1 MVLGV
6 RMGELLKNEKS
17 GKKIVVKFGGSSLA
31 DHEKL
36 SKSVTTVADETA
48 KGTRIAVVVSAM
60 GKTTDVL
67 MNTVKNTS
75 NGKVE
80 KCELD
85 DILSMG
91 ERTSV
96 RIFAAALRTNGVQS
110 CYLDPLD
117 DRWPII
123 TDAAF
128 SNANPLLKECTTRI
142 QKHILPIVEN
152 GTVPVIAGFIGKTL
166 DNKITTLGRGGS
178 DTTAFILAEALQ
190 ANEVAL
196 VTDAD
201 GIMSGDPKIITNPKQ
216 LPEIDVNTLV
226 GLADSG
232 AKFIHSKAL
241 KYKPQSIPVKV
252 INHAH
257 GDLSQKGT
265 LITGALATELDVEIK
280 HPSPV
285 TEITI
290 VGNKVSEKPKIILNL
305 LETVEAHT
313 TLLGMSMNPNSVIL
327 YVAQQENTD
336 KLFNQIHNIT
346 LNNPETIAMAA
357 KKDLAFLKTSGVG
370 LEETH
375 GLIGKIS
382 ENLRVNQINIYGILT
397 ITSSI
402 LLFTEWSEREKA
414 LQLIRRSL
422 KENPTEKTKQ
432 EKSEKP

>member
-1 MVLGV
+1 MK
-6 RMGELLKNEKS
+6 REKS

-36 SKSVTTVADETA
+36 SKAVAAVANETA
-48 KGTRIAVVVSAM
+48 KGTKIIVVVSAM
-60 GKTTDVL
+60 GKTTDIL
-67 MNTVKNTS
+67 MTTMKNTS
-75 NGKVE
+75 NGKLE
-80 KCELD
+80 KRELD

-117 DRWPII
+117 ADWPII

-128 SNANPLLKECTTRI
+128 SNANPLLEECEKRI
-142 QKHILPIVEN
+142 RKCVLPIVEK
-152 GTVPVIAGFIGKTL
+152 GIVPVIAGFVGRTA
-166 DNKITTLGRGGS
+166 DGKITTLGRGGS
-178 DTTAFILAEALQ
+178 DTTAFILAEALK
-190 ANEVAL
+190 ADEVVL

-201 GIMSGDPKIITNPKQ
+201 GIMSGDPKIVSNPKR
-216 LPEIDVNTLV
+216 LSEIDVSTLV

-241 KYKPQSIPVKV
+241 KYKPKSIPVKV

-257 GDLSQKGT
+257 RDLSQKGT
-265 LITGALATELDVEIK
+265 LITGALATELDVEIA

-285 TEITI
+285 AEITI
-290 VGNKVSEKPKIILNL
+290 VGNRVSENPHIIM
-305 LETVEAHT
+305 EIVEKTAQT
-313 TLLGMSMNPNSVIL
+313 SLLGMSMNANSVIL
-327 YVAQQENTD
+327 YVSQEKNIDT
-336 KLFNQIHNIT
+336 LFNQIHNIT
-346 LNNPETIAMAA
+346 LNNPETIAMAV

-382 ENLRVNQINIYGILT
+382 ETLRINEMNIYGILT

-402 LLFTEWSEREKA
+402 LLFVDWSEREKA
-414 LQLIRRSL
+414 LQLIRNSLRSH
-422 KENPTEKTKQ
+422 
-432 EKSEKP
+432 

>member
-1 MVLGV
+1 M
-6 RMGELLKNEKS
+6 ESEKS

-36 SKSVTTVADETA
+36 SKAVAAVANEAA
-48 KGTRIAVVVSAM
+48 KGTRIIVVVSAI
-60 GKTTDVL
+60 GKTTDIL
-67 MNTVKNTS
+67 INTVKNTS
-75 NGKVE
+75 NGKLE
-80 KCELD
+80 KHELD

-96 RIFAAALRTNGVQS
+96 RIFAAALRTNGVES

-117 DRWPII
+117 YKWPII

-128 SNANPLLKECTTRI
+128 SNANPLLEECGKRI
-142 QKHILPIVEN
+142 REHVLPIVEK
-152 GTVPVIAGFIGKTL
+152 GIVPVIAGFVGRTT
-166 DNKITTLGRGGS
+166 DGKITTLGRGGS
-178 DTTAFILAEALQ
+178 DTTAFILAEAMK
-190 ANEVAL
+190 ADEVVL

-201 GIMSGDPKIITNPKQ
+201 GIMSGDPKIVAAPKR
-216 LPEIDVNTLV
+216 LSEIDVSTLV

-241 KYKPQSIPVKV
+241 KYKPQSIAVKV

-257 GDLSQKGT
+257 GNLSQKGT
-265 LITGALATELDVEIK
+265 LITGTLATELDVEIA

-285 TEITI
+285 AEITI
-290 VGNKVSEKPKIILNL
+290 VGHKVSEKPQIIL
-305 LETVEAHT
+305 EMVQKTEART
-313 TLLGMSMNPNSVIL
+313 SLLGMSMNTNSVIL
-327 YVAQQENTD
+327 YVSQEKNTD
-336 KLFNQIHNIT
+336 NLFNQIHTIT
-346 LNNPETIAMAA
+346 LNNPETIAMAV

-382 ENLRVNQINIYGILT
+382 ENLRVNEINIYGILT

-402 LLFTEWSEREKA
+402 LLFVDWSEREKA
-414 LQLIRRSL
+414 LQLIRNSL
-422 KENPTEKTKQ
+422 KEPLTMKKT
-432 EKSEKP
+432 